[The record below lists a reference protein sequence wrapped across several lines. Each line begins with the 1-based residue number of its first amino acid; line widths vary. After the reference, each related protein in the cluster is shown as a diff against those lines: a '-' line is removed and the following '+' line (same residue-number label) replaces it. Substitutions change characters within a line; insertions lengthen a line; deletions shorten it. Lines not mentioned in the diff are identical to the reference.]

1 MNRIVLEIF
10 AAVALTMA
18 AIIALAAGA
27 RAGDIE
33 VGQAYA
39 RASATPGARTAS
51 LYLTLTNRGFSPDR
65 LVAVATEA
73 AQMAH
78 VHETQNTDGVMKMRM
93 ADGID
98 LAPGA
103 SVALKPGGLH
113 IMLMGLR
120 APLKK
125 GETLELRLTFETSDE
140 MKITVPIGG
149 VAANSPDQAAGSSG
163 N

>member
-10 AAVALTMA
+10 VALALTMA
-18 AIIALAAGA
+18 AIIAFAAGA

-33 VGQAYA
+33 VTEAFA
-39 RASATPGARTAS
+39 RASATPGAKTAS
-51 LYLTLTNRGFSPDR
+51 LYLTLANRGTLPDR
-65 LVAVATEA
+65 LVAVATPA

-78 VHETQNTDGVMKMRM
+78 VHETMNAEGVMKMRM
-93 ADGID
+93 ADGIE

-103 SVALKPGGLH
+103 SVMLKPGGLH

-125 GETLELRLTFETSDE
+125 GETLELRLTFEKSDAL
-140 MKITVPIGG
+140 KIVVPIAG
-149 VAANSPDQAAGSSG
+149 VAADGPDQAAGSSG